1 MTNVKVVCP
10 VYGTYRKTDVFI
22 PHDRPSM
29 PQVYAAAQRAVDM
42 EAARLRPPGAESDG
56 FLVDRLHWFD
66 PEAHEWKP
74 LRSADRIR
82 SGLLIGAGG
91 HPAVDFA
98 DPFPV
103 WNREQRRGLDCSG
116 SLSPSPSLSP
126 RDFAHDR
133 SLTNPSINPR
143 LENLAS
149 AVRAPRALRTQETF
163 SPAFEPCG
171 HSDRRFWA
179 KYMVGIPG
187 YDSEGKPLRGG
198 SALHSPVAD
207 TPALHPALVESRQN
221 LFDESSR
228 ASRRRGSS
236 PRRRRN
242 LAVDTGTPSVDDDGL
257 LSVSGVCSM
266 RSPVVGSSKG
276 MPPPRK
282 ERQFHEAP
290 SPVHTVIR
298 HPSSV
303 RRRRSSSPRSRDS
316 PHMTFPSSSAR
327 RFSAAQDD
335 AVAFQDARDAAW
347 P

>member
-1 MTNVKVVCP
+1 MEEPTDYHKHAHRNHNLANGRKLSRSVRDRRQHRIQGTLPQKREEEGQGMTNVKVVCP

-116 SLSPSPSLSP
+116 SL
-126 RDFAHDR
+126 
-133 SLTNPSINPR
+133 
-143 LENLAS
+143 
-149 AVRAPRALRTQETF
+149 
-163 SPAFEPCG
+163 
-171 HSDRRFWA
+171 RFWA